1 MAIII
6 IMAKKKRSL
15 SQGFEEHE
23 LRENDSDNAHEERDG
38 ANQQKKGAKKPP
50 KVRKLENWTRVIHV
64 GVTERNEISIR
75 DVQVE
80 VDFAKENPLP
90 PRQIWEEPWSLY
102 FNPVAFEKAN
112 KGG

>member
-38 ANQQKKGAKKPP
+38 ATQQKKGAKKQP
-50 KVRKLENWTRVIHV
+50 KVKPQLSRKVKRVPA
-64 GVTERNEISIR
+64 NE
-75 DVQVE
+75 
-80 VDFAKENPLP
+80 
-90 PRQIWEEPWSLY
+90 
-102 FNPVAFEKAN
+102 
-112 KGG
+112 